1 MLDSEIFMNALLA
14 LAIAVGGIW
23 LSGFV
28 SRRILSLPE
37 KNKKFDPMLA
47 RFVGSVARWAVLI
60 FTGIFVL
67 STFGVQTTSLAAAI
81 GSVGI
86 AIGLALQGTLS
97 HLAAG
102 VMLVVFR
109 PFNLEDFITV
119 GGHSGTVKQITL
131 FTTELATP
139 DNVQI
144 IVPNGDVWSSS
155 IVNYSAHDTRRVD
168 LVFGVS
174 YDSDLKKT
182 EEILTSLIAAE
193 DRFHSD
199 PEPFVKVTNLGD
211 SSVDF
216 TVRVWC
222 DSADYWN
229 LKFDLTRKAKEA
241 FDAAGIDIPFPTQ
254 LQINREA

>member
-86 AIGLALQGTLS
+86 AIGLALQDRKS
-97 HLAAG
+97 
-102 VMLVVFR
+102 VV
-109 PFNLEDFITV
+109 
-119 GGHSGTVKQITL
+119 
-131 FTTELATP
+131 
-139 DNVQI
+139 
-144 IVPNGDVWSSS
+144 
-155 IVNYSAHDTRRVD
+155 
-168 LVFGVS
+168 
-174 YDSDLKKT
+174 
-182 EEILTSLIAAE
+182 
-193 DRFHSD
+193 
-199 PEPFVKVTNLGD
+199 
-211 SSVDF
+211 
-216 TVRVWC
+216 
-222 DSADYWN
+222 
-229 LKFDLTRKAKEA
+229 
-241 FDAAGIDIPFPTQ
+241 
-254 LQINREA
+254 